1 MKNKL
6 KILLSILLISLSLTA
21 CSKNLAS
28 KNEFKNDFVGSP
40 KPSLEQSQVL
50 TADNKKYIGKSIF
63 LEIDE
68 SNISK
73 SPDDTN
79 EPIAEESYEEKNI
92 LENNKLVKVE
102 INGDKDKF
110 QVPGIILTP
119 NSPLLFS
126 LENDM
131 GFDLNKGDKI
141 TFQFEKYPS
150 EIIEEQSLLVGLIK
164 DDKTIHS
171 DIFKNISDNF
181 EYEIETSGVYYLF
194 VESFSSDYLSLYDSE
209 IQIERA
215 K

>member
-1 MKNKL
+1 MKNKF
-6 KILLSILLISLSLTA
+6 KFLLSITLMALCLTA

-40 KPSLEQSQVL
+40 KPSLEQSQVIS
-50 TADNKKYIGKSIF
+50 ADNKKYIGKSIF

-73 SPDDTN
+73 SPDDIN
-79 EPIAEESYEEKNI
+79 EPVAEEAYEKKSI

-102 INGDKDKF
+102 INGKTDKF
-110 QVPGIILTP
+110 QVPGLILTP
-119 NSPLLFS
+119 NSPLALT
-126 LENDM
+126 LENDT
-131 GFDLNKGDKI
+131 GFNLNKGDTI

-150 EIIEEQSLLVGLIK
+150 EKIEEQSLLVGLIK
-164 DDKTIHS
+164 DDDIIYS

-181 EYEIETSGVYYLF
+181 EYQIESPGVYYLF

-209 IQIERA
+209 IQIE
-215 K
+215 KDK

>member
-1 MKNKL
+1 MNNKL
-6 KILLSILLISLSLTA
+6 KLLLQIFLIALSLTA
-21 CSKNLAS
+21 CSTNIAS
-28 KNEFKNDFVGSP
+28 ETEFKNDFVGSP
-40 KPSLEQSQVL
+40 KPSLDLSQVL
-50 TADNKKYIGKSIF
+50 TADNKKYIGKRIF

-73 SPDDTN
+73 SPDDIN
-79 EPIAEESYEEKNI
+79 EQVTEEAYEEKNI
-92 LENNKLVKVE
+92 LENKKLVKVE
-102 INGDKDKF
+102 IKGDKDKF
-110 QVPGIILTP
+110 QVPGLILTP
-119 NSPLLFS
+119 NSPLVFT
-126 LENDM
+126 LENDD
-131 GFDLNKGDKI
+131 GFNLNKGDTI

-181 EYEIETSGVYYLF
+181 EYEIGTSGVYYLF
-194 VESFSSDYLSLYDSE
+194 VENFSSDYLSLYDSE

>member
-6 KILLSILLISLSLTA
+6 KFLLSIALMALSLTA
-21 CSKNLAS
+21 CSSNMPNKT
-28 KNEFKNDFVGSP
+28 EFKNDFVGSP
-40 KPSLEQSQVL
+40 KPSLDLSQVIS
-50 TADNKKYIGKSIF
+50 ADNKKYIGKRIF

-73 SPDDTN
+73 SPDGIN
-79 EPIAEESYEEKNI
+79 EQATEEAYEEKNI

-102 INGDKDKF
+102 ISGDKDKF
-110 QVPGIILTP
+110 QVPGLILTP
-119 NSPLLFS
+119 NSPLIFT
-126 LENDM
+126 LENDT
-131 GFDLNKGDKI
+131 GFDLNKGDTI

-164 DDKTIHS
+164 DDDIIYS
-171 DIFKNISDNF
+171 NIFKNISDNF
-181 EYEIETSGVYYLF
+181 EYQIENPGVYYLF

>member
-1 MKNKL
+1 MKNKFKL
-6 KILLSILLISLSLTA
+6 LFAILLVALSLTA

-28 KNEFKNDFVGSP
+28 KTEFKNDFVGSP
-40 KPSLEQSQVL
+40 KPSLDLSQVISE
-50 TADNKKYIGKSIF
+50 DNKKYIGKSIF

-73 SPDDTN
+73 SPDDAN
-79 EPIAEESYEEKNI
+79 EPVAEESYEEKNI
-92 LENNKLVKVE
+92 LESNELVKVE
-102 INGDKDKF
+102 INGKADKF
-110 QVPGIILTP
+110 QVPGLILTP
-119 NSPLLFS
+119 NSPLVFI
-126 LENDM
+126 LENDD
-131 GFDLNKGDKI
+131 GFNLNKGDTI

-171 DIFKNISDNF
+171 DIYKNISDNF
-181 EYEIETSGVYYLF
+181 EYEIENPGVYYLF